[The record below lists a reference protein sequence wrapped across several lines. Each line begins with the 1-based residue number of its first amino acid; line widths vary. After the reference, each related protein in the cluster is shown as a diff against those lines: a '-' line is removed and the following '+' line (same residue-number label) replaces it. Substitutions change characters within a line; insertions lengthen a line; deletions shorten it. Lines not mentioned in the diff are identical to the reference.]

1 MPTTND
7 QRPTL
12 DFSIIGKPTAMID
25 AAEKTTG
32 AGKYTDDLSVP
43 GMLIGK
49 ILHSPYPHARIKQI
63 DTTRAQKVEGVVAV
77 VVGQDAPKT
86 YGILPVGHDEYPLA
100 LDKVRYV
107 GDNVA
112 CVVATSEAIA
122 EKALELIDVDYE
134 VLPAYFDPEESM
146 KATSNLI
153 HDNKPNNLEKDYHH
167 VFGDPEKGFADADHV
182 AAARFIANEVTHAA
196 MEPHSTLAS
205 FEIDPHTGKPGRLTV
220 WSSTQVPYYLQ
231 HKLSL
236 VLEMPMQQI
245 RVIKPLVGGGF
256 GGKSE
261 VIPIEIIAAV
271 AARKAQAPVKVTY
284 TREEVFW
291 AHRGRPRTIIDLKT
305 GVTNDG
311 RITAVKARVVQ
322 DGGGYCSYGVVTIL
336 YSGALLGALYDIPN
350 IQYDGYRV
358 LTNKPACGAMRGHG
372 TVNVRFAFESQL
384 DELAAKIDMDPA
396 EIRRRNLLQP
406 PCITVNGL
414 RVQSYGLP
422 ECIDKTVERS
432 GWKERKGKLPKGRGL
447 GIACS
452 HYVSGAANSIIRS
465 DMPHS
470 TVNIKIDRDGGVVV
484 YTGASEIGQGS
495 DTMTAQIAAEVL
507 GCSLSRV
514 RVVAADTDLT
524 PIDIGSYSS
533 RVTFMAGNATLRAAA
548 EVKKLIAAAAAK
560 KMNCVAEDLVFQADL
575 VSKSRATDQE
585 SRGDSR
591 LRLSSP
597 CEVGPGGSLST
608 TSDEREG
615 KPLSGQTP
623 PGPDSRGR
631 PSPHELPTVS
641 GRVEGQILR
650 GSLQQKRKDEGP
662 KDQLTFEEAVVA
674 AIDFQGALTGT
685 GSYAPPLEAR
695 GGKHKGGGVG
705 PSPAYSYSA
714 QVAEV
719 SVDEE
724 TGEVTVHKVW
734 AAHDCG
740 RALNPVSVEGQ
751 IIGSVWMGM
760 GQALTEEMIWKD
772 GMLMNPG
779 LLEYRSPSSVESPDV
794 EPIIVESVD
803 PEGPFGA
810 KECSEGSL
818 AATIPAIGNAI
829 YDAVGVRLHE
839 SPFTPERVLAA
850 LRARKKAK
858 EIRMTEGVDPT
869 SPERFRE
876 HGGSLWFK
884 GKGPERHELD
894 PSRTQVHSG
903 GAD

>member
-1 MPTTND
+1 MNNG
-7 QRPTL
+7 
-12 DFSIIGKPTAMID
+12 FSIIGKRTAMVD

-32 AGKYTDDLSVP
+32 AGKYTDDLGGS

-49 ILHSPYPHARIKQI
+49 ILHSPYPHARIKSI
-63 DTTRAQKVEGVVAV
+63 DTRRAEHLDGVVAV
-77 VVGQDAPKT
+77 AVGKDAPNPF
-86 YGILPVGHDEYPLA
+86 GILPVGHDEHALA

-112 CVVATSEAIA
+112 CAVAVSEAIA
-122 EKALELIDVDYE
+122 EKALELIDVEYAL
-134 VLPAYFDPEESM
+134 LPAYFDPEESM
-146 KATSNLI
+146 KAETDLI
-153 HDNKPNNLEKDYHH
+153 HDHKTHNIEKDYHH
-167 VFGDPEKGFADADHV
+167 IFGDPDQGFSEADQIAE
-182 AAARFIANEVTHAA
+182 ARFIANEVTHAA

-205 FEIDPHTGKPGRLTV
+205 FELDPHTGKPGRLTV

-261 VIPIEIIAAV
+261 VIPLEIIAAV
-271 AARKAQAPVKVTY
+271 AARKAKAPVKITY

-305 GVTNDG
+305 GVKNDG
-311 RITAVKARVVQ
+311 RISAVKARVVQ

-384 DELAAKIDMDPA
+384 DELAAKIGMDPA
-396 EIRRRNLLQP
+396 EVRQRNLLKP

-422 ECIDKTVERS
+422 ECIEKTVEAS
-432 GWKERKGKLPKGRGL
+432 GWKRRKGKLPKGRGL

-507 GCSLSRV
+507 GCSLGRV
-514 RVVAADTDLT
+514 RVIAADTDLT

-533 RVTFMAGNATLRAAA
+533 RVTFMAGNATLRAAN
-548 EVKKLIAAAAAK
+548 EVKKLMAAAAAK
-560 KMNCVAEDLVFQADL
+560 KMNCAPEEVIFREDVVKRSDTQAGGGGGTQ
-575 VSKSRATDQE
+575 A
-585 SRGDSR
+585 
-591 LRLSSP
+591 
-597 CEVGPGGSLST
+597 GPS
-608 TSDEREG
+608 
-615 KPLSGQTP
+615 
-623 PGPDSRGR
+623 
-631 PSPHELPTVS
+631 VS
-641 GRVEGQILR
+641 GHVEGQILR
-650 GSLQQKRKDEGP
+650 GSLQQKRKEEGP
-662 KDQLTFEEAVVA
+662 KEWMTFEEAVVA
-674 AIDFQGALTGT
+674 AIDFHGALTGT
-685 GSYAPPLEAR
+685 GSYAPPPEAR

-760 GQALTEEMIWKD
+760 GQALTEEMTWKE
-772 GMLMNPG
+772 GMLMNGG
-779 LLEYRSPSSVESPDV
+779 LLEYRSPSSIESP
-794 EPIIVESVD
+794 EIQPIIVESVD

-818 AATIPAIGNAI
+818 AATIPAIANAI

-839 SPFTPERVLAA
+839 CPFTPERVLAA
-850 LRARKKAK
+850 LRAKNKEKALNL
-858 EIRMTEGVDPT
+858 TEGVDPT
-869 SPERFRE
+869 DPVRFRE
-876 HGGSLWFK
+876 HGGSLCFK
-884 GKGPERHELD
+884 SKGPRRHQLD
-894 PSRTQVHSG
+894 PAHRQPSASAG

>member
-1 MPTTND
+1 MNT
-7 QRPTL
+7 
-12 DFSIIGKPTAMID
+12 FSIIGKPTAMVD

-43 GMLIGK
+43 GMLVGK
-49 ILHSPYPHARIKQI
+49 ILHSPYPHARIKRI
-63 DTTRAQKVEGVVAV
+63 DTSRAEALDGVVAV
-77 VVGQDAPKT
+77 VIGRDAPNP
-86 YGILPVGHDEYPLA
+86 YGILPVGHDEHALA

-112 CVVATSEAIA
+112 CVVGVSESIA
-122 EKALELIDVDYE
+122 EKALELVDVQYE

-146 KATSNLI
+146 KAKADLI
-153 HDNKPNNLEKDYHH
+153 HDNKPGNLEKDYHH
-167 VFGDPEKGFADADHV
+167 AFGDPDKGFAEADQV
-182 AAARFIANEVTHAA
+182 AEARFIANEVTHAA

-205 FEIDPHTGKPGRLTV
+205 FELDPHTGKLGRLTV

-236 VLEMPMQQI
+236 VLEMPMAQI

-261 VIPIEIIAAV
+261 VIPLEIIAAV
-271 AARKAQAPVKVTY
+271 AARKAQAPVKITY

-305 GVTNDG
+305 GIKNDG
-311 RITAVKARVVQ
+311 RITSVKARVVQ
-322 DGGGYCSYGVVTIL
+322 DGGAYCSYGVVTIL

-384 DELAAKIDMDPA
+384 DELAQKIGMDPA
-396 EIRRRNLLQP
+396 EIRQRNLLKP

-422 ECIDKTVERS
+422 ECIEKTVERS
-432 GWKERKGKLPKGRGL
+432 GWKQRRGKLPKGRGL

-495 DTMTAQIAAEVL
+495 DTMTAQVAAEVL
-507 GCSLSRV
+507 GCSLARV
-514 RVVAADTDLT
+514 RVIAADTDLT

-533 RVTFMAGNATLRAAA
+533 RVTFMAGNATLRAA
-548 EVKKLIAAAAAK
+548 EDVKKRIAAAAAK
-560 KMNCVAEDLVFQADL
+560 KMVCAAEDIVFRDDLLLKKGSVPPAVKKDQA
-575 VSKSRATDQE
+575 E
-585 SRGDSR
+585 
-591 LRLSSP
+591 
-597 CEVGPGGSLST
+597 
-608 TSDEREG
+608 
-615 KPLSGQTP
+615 
-623 PGPDSRGR
+623 
-631 PSPHELPTVS
+631 ELEMTQAGASVS

-650 GSLQQKRKDEGP
+650 GSLQQKRKEEGP
-662 KDQLTFEEAVVA
+662 KEWMTFEEAVVA
-674 AIDFQGALTGT
+674 AIDFHGALTGT
-685 GSYAPPLEAR
+685 GSYAPPPEAR

-719 SVDEE
+719 TVDED

-772 GMLMNPG
+772 GMLMNAG
-779 LLEYRSPSSVESPDV
+779 MLEYRSPSSIGSPEV
-794 EPIIVESVD
+794 EPIIVESID

-818 AATIPAIGNAI
+818 AATIPAISNAI

-850 LRARKKAK
+850 LRAKRHDKALNL
-858 EIRMTEGVDPT
+858 TEGVDPT
-869 SPERFRE
+869 APERFRE
-876 HGGSLWFK
+876 HGGSLCFK
-884 GKGPERHELD
+884 GKGPERHALD
-894 PSRTQVHSG
+894 PACRETSAPAR

>member
-1 MPTTND
+1 MV
-7 QRPTL
+7 
-12 DFSIIGKPTAMID
+12 D

-43 GMLIGK
+43 GMLVGK
-49 ILHSPYPHARIKQI
+49 ILHSPYPHARIKHI
-63 DTTRAQKVEGVVAV
+63 EIRRAEQLEGVVTV
-77 VVGQDAPKT
+77 VVGKDAPNP
-86 YGILPVGHDEYPLA
+86 YGILPVGHDEHALA

-112 CVVATSEAIA
+112 CVVAISEAIA

-146 KATSNLI
+146 KASSDLI

-167 VFGDPEKGFADADHV
+167 VFGDPDKGFADADHV
-182 AAARFIANEVTHAA
+182 AEARFIANEVTHAA
-196 MEPHSTLAS
+196 MEPHSTLAA

-236 VLEMPMQQI
+236 VLEMPMAQI

-261 VIPIEIIAAV
+261 VIPLEIIAAV
-271 AARKAQAPVKVTY
+271 AARKAQAPVKITY

-305 GVTNDG
+305 GVRNDG
-311 RITAVKARVVQ
+311 CITAVKARVVQ
-322 DGGGYCSYGVVTIL
+322 DGGAYCSYGVVTIL

-384 DELAAKIDMDPA
+384 DELAAKIEIDPA
-396 EIRRRNLLQP
+396 EIRRRNLLTP

-422 ECIDKTVERS
+422 ECIEKTVDRS
-432 GWKERKGKLPKGRGL
+432 GWNERKGKLPKGRGL
-447 GIACS
+447 GMACS

-495 DTMTAQIAAEVL
+495 DTMTAQIAAEAL

-514 RVVAADTDLT
+514 RVIAADTDLT

-533 RVTFMAGNATLRAAA
+533 RVTFMAGNATLRAAN
-548 EVKKLIAAAAAK
+548 EVKKLIAAAAAR
-560 KMNCVAEDLVFQADL
+560 KMNCQPDDLVFREDAV
-575 VSKSRATDQE
+575 VSRN
-585 SRGDSR
+585 GH
-591 LRLSSP
+591 
-597 CEVGPGGSLST
+597 VGT
-608 TSDEREG
+608 AAI
-615 KPLSGQTP
+615 
-623 PGPDSRGR
+623 GR
-631 PSPHELPTVS
+631 PAEQSSAATVS

-662 KDQLTFEEAVVA
+662 KDQMSFEEAVVA
-674 AIDFQGALTGT
+674 AIDFHGTLTGT
-685 GSYAPPLEAR
+685 GSYAPPPEAR
-695 GGKHKGGGVG
+695 GGKHKGAGVG

-760 GQALTEEMIWKD
+760 GQALTEEMVWKD

-779 LLEYRSPSSVESPDV
+779 LLEYRSPSSVESPEV
-794 EPIIVESVD
+794 EPIIVESID

-818 AATIPAIGNAI
+818 AATIPAIANAI
-829 YDAVGVRLHE
+829 YDAVGIRLHE

-850 LRARKKAK
+850 LRAKRNAKA
-858 EIRMTEGVDPT
+858 MNLTEGVDPT
-869 SPERFRE
+869 SPTRFRE

-884 GKGPERHELD
+884 GKGPERHPLD
-894 PSRTQVHSG
+894 PSRHEPAG

>member
-1 MPTTND
+1 MT
-7 QRPTL
+7 
-12 DFSIIGKPTAMID
+12 DFSIIGKRIAMVD
-25 AAEKTTG
+25 AAGKTAG
-32 AGKYTDDLSVP
+32 AGKYTDDLNLP
-43 GMLIGK
+43 GMLVGK
-49 ILHSPYPHARIKQI
+49 ILHSPYPHARIKRI
-63 DTTRAQKVEGVVAV
+63 DTSRAEKLEGVVAV
-77 VVGQDAPKT
+77 AVGKDAPNT
-86 YGILPVGHDEYPLA
+86 YGILPVGHDEHALA
-100 LDKVRYV
+100 VDKVRYV

-112 CVVATSEAIA
+112 CVAAVDEATADR
-122 EKALELIDVDYE
+122 ALELIDVEYE

-146 KATSNLI
+146 RAETDLI
-153 HDNKPNNLEKDYHH
+153 HDNKPHNLEKDYHH
-167 VFGDPEKGFADADHV
+167 VFGDPEKGFADADCV
-182 AAARFIANEVTHAA
+182 IEARFIAGEVTHAA
-196 MEPHSTLAS
+196 MEPHSTLAR
-205 FEIDPHTGKPGRLTV
+205 FEIDSQTGKLGRLIV

-236 VLEMPMQQI
+236 VLEMPMAQI

-261 VIPIEIIAAV
+261 VIPLEIIAAIT
-271 AARKAQAPVKVTY
+271 ARKARAPVKITY

-291 AHRGRPRTIIDLKT
+291 AHRGRPRTLIDLKT
-305 GVTNDG
+305 GVKKDG
-311 RITAVKARVVQ
+311 SITAVKASVVQ
-322 DGGGYCSYGVVTIL
+322 DGGAYCSYGVVTIL

-350 IQYDGYRV
+350 MQYDGYRV

-384 DELAAKIDMDPA
+384 DELAAQINLDPA
-396 EIRRRNLLQP
+396 EIRRRNLLKP
-406 PCITVNGL
+406 PCVTVNGL

-422 ECIDKTVERS
+422 ECIEKTVERS
-432 GWKERKGKLPKGRGL
+432 GWNDRRGKLGKGRGL

-495 DTMTAQIAAEVL
+495 DTMTAQIAAETL
-507 GCSLSRV
+507 GCSLGRI
-514 RVVAADTDLT
+514 RIIAADTDLT

-548 EVKKLIAAAAAK
+548 EVKKQIASAAAR
-560 KMNCVAEDLVFQADL
+560 KMGCGAEELVFHDDLVFRKNLAGEGA
-575 VSKSRATDQE
+575 RATPDAQ
-585 SRGDSR
+585 
-591 LRLSSP
+591 
-597 CEVGPGGSLST
+597 T
-608 TSDEREG
+608 TQPEAS
-615 KPLSGQTP
+615 
-623 PGPDSRGR
+623 
-631 PSPHELPTVS
+631 VS

-662 KDQLTFEEAVVA
+662 KNAMSFEEAVVA
-674 AIDFQGALTGT
+674 AIDFHGTLTGT
-685 GSYAPPLEAR
+685 GSYAPPAEAR
-695 GGKHKGGGVG
+695 GGRHKGGGVG

-724 TGEVTVHKVW
+724 TGEVRVHKVW

-760 GQALTEEMIWKD
+760 GQALSEEMVWKD

-779 LLEYRSPSSVESPDV
+779 LLEYRSPSSIESPEV
-794 EPIIVESVD
+794 EPIIVESID

-818 AATIPAIGNAI
+818 AATIPAIANAI

-850 LRARKKAK
+850 LRAKHNAK
-858 EIRMTEGVDPT
+858 LINLTEGIDPT
-869 SPERFRE
+869 KPAGFRE

-884 GKGPERHELD
+884 GKGPERHVLD
-894 PSRTQVHSG
+894 PSRRTQPLEAG
-903 GAD
+903 GDD

>member
-1 MPTTND
+1 MSE
-7 QRPTL
+7 
-12 DFSIIGKPTAMID
+12 FSVIGKPIAMVD
-25 AAEKTTG
+25 AAGKTTG

-49 ILHSPYPHARIKQI
+49 ILHSPFPHARIKRI
-63 DTTRAQKVEGVVAV
+63 DTSRAEKLEGVVAV
-77 VVGQDAPKT
+77 VSGMDAPNP
-86 YGILPVGHDEYPLA
+86 YGILPVGHDEHA
-100 LDKVRYV
+100 MATDKVRYV

-112 CVVATSEAIA
+112 CVAAVDEATA
-122 EKALELIDVDYE
+122 EKALELIDVEYE

-146 KATSNLI
+146 KAERDFI
-153 HDNKPNNLEKDYHH
+153 HDNKPHNIEKDYHH
-167 VFGDPEKGFADADHV
+167 VFGDPEKALAEAAFV
-182 AAARFIANEVTHAA
+182 AEARFIANEVTHAA

-205 FEIDPHTGKPGRLTV
+205 FETDPYTGKPGRLTV

-236 VLEMPMQQI
+236 VLEIPMAQI

-261 VIPIEIIAAV
+261 VIPLEIIAAV
-271 AARKAQAPVKVTY
+271 AARKAKAPVKITY

-305 GVTNDG
+305 GVDNEG
-311 RITAVKARVVQ
+311 HITAVKARVVQ

-358 LTNKPACGAMRGHG
+358 LTNKPVCGAMRGHG

-384 DELAAKIDMDPA
+384 DELAAKLTMDSA
-396 EIRRRNLLQP
+396 EIRQRNLLKP
-406 PCITVNGL
+406 PCITINGL

-422 ECIDKTVERS
+422 ECIEKTVARS
-432 GWKERKGKLPKGRGL
+432 GWKQRKGKLPRGRGL

-484 YTGASEIGQGS
+484 YTGASDIGQGS
-495 DTMTAQIAAEVL
+495 DTMVAQITSEVL
-507 GCSLSRV
+507 GISLGRV
-514 RVVAADTDLT
+514 KVVAADTDLT

-533 RVTFMAGNATLRAAA
+533 RVTFMNGNATLRAAQD
-548 EVKKLIAAAAAK
+548 VKKQIALAAAR
-560 KMNCVAEDLVFQADL
+560 KMGCTPEELVFREDV
-575 VSKSRATDQE
+575 VSKIGSGLHAKSEEIAEPLTA
-585 SRGDSR
+585 G
-591 LRLSSP
+591 
-597 CEVGPGGSLST
+597 VGHGA
-608 TSDEREG
+608 
-615 KPLSGQTP
+615 
-623 PGPDSRGR
+623 
-631 PSPHELPTVS
+631 TVS

-662 KDQLTFEEAVVA
+662 KDRLTFEEAVVA
-674 AIDFQGALTGT
+674 AIDFHGALSGT
-685 GSYAPPLEAR
+685 GSYAPPVEAR
-695 GGKHKGGGVG
+695 GGKHKGAGVG

-751 IIGSVWMGM
+751 IIGSVWMGL
-760 GQALTEEMIWKD
+760 GQALEEEMVWKD

-779 LLEYRSPSSVESPDV
+779 LLEYRSPSATESPEI
-794 EPIIVESVD
+794 EPIIVESID

-818 AATIPAIGNAI
+818 AATIPAIANAI

-850 LRARKKAK
+850 LRAKRNAK
-858 EIRMTEGVDPT
+858 PINLTEGIDPT
-869 SPERFRE
+869 APTGFRE
-876 HGGSLWFK
+876 HGGALWFR
-884 GKGPERHELD
+884 GKGPERHPLD
-894 PSRTQVHSG
+894 PARRETTAEPG

>member
-1 MPTTND
+1 MT
-7 QRPTL
+7 
-12 DFSIIGKPTAMID
+12 DFSIIGKRTAMID

-32 AGKYTDDLSVP
+32 AGKYTDDLTLP

-49 ILHSPYPHARIKQI
+49 ILHSPYPHARIRRI
-63 DTTRAQKVEGVVAV
+63 DTSRAEKLEGVVAV
-77 VVGQDAPKT
+77 VVGKDAPNP
-86 YGILPVGHDEYPLA
+86 YGILPVGHDEHALA
-100 LDKVRYV
+100 VDKVRYV

-112 CVVATSEAIA
+112 CVVAVSEAVA
-122 EKALELIDVDYE
+122 ERALELVDVEYE
-134 VLPAYFDPEESM
+134 VLPAYFDPEDSM
-146 KATSNLI
+146 NAVTNLI
-153 HDNKPNNLEKDYHH
+153 HDNKPQNLEKDYHH
-167 VFGDPEKGFADADHV
+167 VFGDPEKGFAEADQV
-182 AAARFIANEVTHAA
+182 AEARFVANEVTHAA

-205 FEIDPHTGKPGRLTV
+205 FELDPHTGKLGRLTV

-236 VLEMPMQQI
+236 VLEMPMSQI

-261 VIPIEIIAAV
+261 VIPLEIIAAV

-305 GVTNDG
+305 GVTSDG

-322 DGGGYCSYGVVTIL
+322 DGGAYCSYGVVTIL

-384 DELAAKIDMDPA
+384 DELAAKIGMDPA
-396 EIRRRNLLQP
+396 VIRQRNLLNP

-422 ECIDKTVERS
+422 ECIEKTIARS
-432 GWKERKGKLPKGRGL
+432 EWKRRKGNLPKGRGL

-495 DTMTAQIAAEVL
+495 DTMAAQIAAETL

-514 RVVAADTDLT
+514 RVIAADTDLT

-533 RVTFMAGNATLRAAA
+533 RVTFMAGNATLRAAE

-560 KMNCVAEDLVFQADL
+560 KMGCAAEDLVFRDDVVGKKGTAPPTANKDHADEVEVTQAGA
-575 VSKSRATDQE
+575 S
-585 SRGDSR
+585 
-591 LRLSSP
+591 
-597 CEVGPGGSLST
+597 
-608 TSDEREG
+608 
-615 KPLSGQTP
+615 
-623 PGPDSRGR
+623 
-631 PSPHELPTVS
+631 VS

-650 GSLQQKRKDEGP
+650 GSLQQKRKEEGP
-662 KDQLTFEEAVVA
+662 KDRMTFEESVVT
-674 AIDFQGALTGT
+674 AIDFHGALTGT
-685 GSYAPPLEAR
+685 GSYAPPQEAR
-695 GGKHKGGGVG
+695 GGKHKGAGVG

-760 GQALTEEMIWKD
+760 GQALTEEMVWKD
-772 GMLMNPG
+772 GMQMNPG
-779 LLEYRSPSSVESPDV
+779 LLEYRSPSSIESPAV

-818 AATIPAIGNAI
+818 AATIPAIANAI

-839 SPFTPERVLAA
+839 TPFTPERVLAA
-850 LRARKKAK
+850 LRANRNAKALNL
-858 EIRMTEGVDPT
+858 TEGVDPT
-869 SPERFRE
+869 APERFRE
-876 HGGSLWFK
+876 HGGALCFK
-884 GKGPERHELD
+884 GKGPERHAQDLARRE
-894 PSRTQVHSG
+894 SSAG

>member
-1 MPTTND
+1 MTT
-7 QRPTL
+7 
-12 DFSIIGKPTAMID
+12 FSIIGRPIAMID
-25 AAEKTTG
+25 AAGKTTG

-49 ILHSPYPHARIKQI
+49 ILHSPHPHARIKRI
-63 DTTRAQKVEGVVAV
+63 DTRRAEKLDGVVAV
-77 VVGQDAPKT
+77 VIGSDAPNP
-86 YGILPVGHDEYPLA
+86 YGILPVGHDEHALA
-100 LDKVRYV
+100 TDKVRYV

-112 CVVATSEAIA
+112 CVAAEDEAIA
-122 EKALELIDVDYE
+122 EKALELIDVEYE
-134 VLPAYFDPEESM
+134 ILPAYFDPEQSM
-146 KATSNLI
+146 KAERDLI
-153 HDNKPNNLEKDYHH
+153 HDNKPYNLEKDYHH
-167 VFGDPEKGFADADHV
+167 VFGDPDKGFAEADTI
-182 AAARFIANEVTHAA
+182 AEARFIANEVTHAA

-205 FEIDPHTGKPGRLTV
+205 FELDPHTGKAGRLTV

-236 VLEMPMQQI
+236 VLEMPMSQI

-261 VIPIEIIAAV
+261 VIPLEIIAAV
-271 AARKAQAPVKVTY
+271 AARKAQRPVKITY

-350 IQYDGYRV
+350 IQYDGFRV

-384 DELAAKIDMDPA
+384 DELAAKLNIDTA
-396 EIRRRNLLQP
+396 EIRRRNLLQA
-406 PCITVNGL
+406 PCVTVNGL

-422 ECIDKTVERS
+422 ECIEKVVERS
-432 GWKERKGKLPKGRGL
+432 GWKERKGKLPRARGL
-447 GIACS
+447 GVACS

-514 RVVAADTDLT
+514 KIIAADTDLT

-533 RVTFMAGNATLRAAA
+533 RVTFMAGNATLRAAQ
-548 EVKKLIAAAAAK
+548 EVKKLIAAASSK
-560 KMNCVAEDLVFQADL
+560 KMNCSPEELVFGNDT
-575 VSKSRATDQE
+575 VSKKSPEGAPSLASFARSGAFDPE
-585 SRGDSR
+585 S
-591 LRLSSP
+591 P
-597 CEVGPGGSLST
+597 ST
-608 TSDEREG
+608 
-615 KPLSGQTP
+615 SG
-623 PGPDSRGR
+623 
-631 PSPHELPTVS
+631 H
-641 GRVEGQILR
+641 VENQILR

-662 KDQLTFEEAVVA
+662 KDSLTFEEAVVA
-674 AIDFQGALTGT
+674 AIDFHGALTGT
-685 GSYAPPLEAR
+685 GSYAPPPEAR
-695 GGKHKGGGVG
+695 GGRHKGGGVG

-719 SVDEE
+719 SVDED

-772 GMLMNPG
+772 GLLMNPG
-779 LLEYRSPSSVESPDV
+779 LLEYRSPSSVESPEV
-794 EPIIVESVD
+794 EPIIVESID

-818 AATIPAIGNAI
+818 AATIPAIANAI

-850 LRARKKAK
+850 LRAKNNAKALNL
-858 EIRMTEGVDPT
+858 TEGVDPT
-869 SPERFRE
+869 DPKHFRE
-876 HGGSLWFK
+876 HGGALCFK
-884 GKGPERHELD
+884 GKGPARH
-894 PSRTQVHSG
+894 S
-903 GAD
+903 ADLGRSE

>member
-1 MPTTND
+1 MTDN
-7 QRPTL
+7 
-12 DFSIIGKPTAMID
+12 FSIIGKPTAMVD

-32 AGKYTDDLSVP
+32 HGKYTDDLSLP

-49 ILHSPYPHARIKQI
+49 ILHSPYPHARIKRV
-63 DTTRAQKVEGVVAV
+63 DTSRAEKLDGVVAV
-77 VVGQDAPKT
+77 VTGPDAPNP
-86 YGILPVGHDEYPLA
+86 YGILPVGHDEHA
-100 LDKVRYV
+100 LCIDKVRYV

-112 CVVATSEAIA
+112 CVAAIDEATA
-122 EKALELIDVDYE
+122 EKALRLIDVEYE
-134 VLPAYFDPEESM
+134 LLPAYFDPEESM
-146 KATSNLI
+146 KAETDFI
-153 HDNKPNNLEKDYHH
+153 HDNKPHNIEKDYHH
-167 VFGDPEKGFADADHV
+167 AFGDPDKGFAEADQV
-182 AAARFIANEVTHAA
+182 LEARFIANEVNHAA

-205 FEIDPHTGKPGRLTV
+205 FEIDPHTGKPGRLII
-220 WSSTQVPYYLQ
+220 WSATQVPYYLQ

-236 VLEMPMQQI
+236 VLDMPMAQI

-261 VIPIEIIAAV
+261 VIPLEIIAAV
-271 AARKAQAPVKVTY
+271 TARKARAPVKITY
-284 TREEVFW
+284 SREEVFW
-291 AHRGRPRTIIDLKT
+291 AHRGRPRTIVDLKT
-305 GVTNDG
+305 GVKNDG
-311 RITAVKARVVQ
+311 HITAVKAKVIQ

-384 DELAAKIDMDPA
+384 DELAAKIGMDPA

-406 PCITVNGL
+406 PAITVNGL

-422 ECIDKTVERS
+422 ECIDQVVERS
-432 GWKERKGKLPKGRGL
+432 DWNHRKGHMPKGRGL

-495 DTMTAQIAAEVL
+495 DTMTAQIAAEAL
-507 GCSLSRV
+507 GCSLSRIKI
-514 RVVAADTDLT
+514 VAADTDLT

-533 RVTFMAGNATLRAAA
+533 RVTFMAGNATLRAAL
-548 EVKKLIAAAAAK
+548 EVKKQIASAAAR
-560 KMNCVAEDLVFQADL
+560 KMNCSAEDLIFRDDAIAKKNGHVAADAL
-575 VSKSRATDQE
+575 VRPDGAQLSRENSQ
-585 SRGDSR
+585 
-591 LRLSSP
+591 
-597 CEVGPGGSLST
+597 
-608 TSDEREG
+608 
-615 KPLSGQTP
+615 
-623 PGPDSRGR
+623 
-631 PSPHELPTVS
+631 PSVS

-650 GSLQQKRKDEGP
+650 GSLQQKRKEEPP
-662 KDQLTFEEAVVA
+662 KDRLSFEEAMVA
-674 AIDFQGALTGT
+674 AIDFHGALTGT
-685 GSYAPPLEAR
+685 GSYAPPPEAR

-714 QVAEV
+714 QVADV
-719 SVDEE
+719 SVDED

-760 GQALTEEMIWKD
+760 GQALTEEMVWKD

-779 LLEYRSPSSVESPDV
+779 LLEYRSPSSVESPNI

-818 AATIPAIGNAI
+818 AATIPAISNAI
-829 YDAVGVRLHE
+829 YEAVGIRLHE
-839 SPFTPERVLAA
+839 CPFTPERVLAA
-850 LRARKKAK
+850 LRAKKAQK
-858 EIRMTEGVDPT
+858 KLNLTEGVDPT
-869 SPERFRE
+869 SPATFRE
-876 HGGSLWFK
+876 HGGSLWFR
-884 GKGPERHELD
+884 GKGPDRHPLD
-894 PSRTQVHSG
+894 PARRQTSAAAG
-903 GAD
+903 GDD

>member
-1 MPTTND
+1 MSSE
-7 QRPTL
+7 
-12 DFSIIGKPTAMID
+12 FAVIGKPTAMVD

-32 AGKYTDDLSVP
+32 SGKYTDDLSVP
-43 GMLIGK
+43 GMLVGK
-49 ILHSPYPHARIKQI
+49 ILHSPYPHARIKAI
-63 DTTRAQKVEGVVAV
+63 DTSKAQKLDGVVAV
-77 VVGQDAPKT
+77 AVGKDAPKT

-122 EKALELIDVDYE
+122 ERALELIDVDYE
-134 VLPAYFDPEESM
+134 VLPGYFDPEESM
-146 KATSNLI
+146 MAESDLI
-153 HDNKPNNLEKDYHH
+153 HDHKPNNIEKDYHH
-167 VFGDPEKGFADADHV
+167 VFGDPEKGFTEADQIAE
-182 AAARFIANEVTHAA
+182 ARFISNEVTHAA

-236 VLEMPMQQI
+236 VLEMPMAQI

-261 VIPIEIIAAV
+261 VIPLEIIAAI
-271 AARKAQAPVKVTY
+271 AARKAQAPVKITY

-305 GVTNDG
+305 GVKKDG

-322 DGGGYCSYGVVTIL
+322 DGGAYCSYGVVTIL

-350 IQYDGYRV
+350 IQFDGYRV

-384 DELAAKIDMDPA
+384 DELASAIGMDAA
-396 EIRRRNLLQP
+396 EIRRRNLLQS

-422 ECIDKTVERS
+422 ECIEKTVERS
-432 GWKERKGKLPKGRGL
+432 GWKERKGKLAKGRGL

-495 DTMTAQIAAEVL
+495 DTMTAQVAAETL

-560 KMNCVAEDLVFQADL
+560 KMSCDPGDVVIRDDR
-575 VSKSRATDQE
+575 VSREARVDTDTVVRPAQEGSAT
-585 SRGDSR
+585 S
-591 LRLSSP
+591 
-597 CEVGPGGSLST
+597 
-608 TSDEREG
+608 
-615 KPLSGQTP
+615 
-623 PGPDSRGR
+623 
-631 PSPHELPTVS
+631 VS

-650 GSLQQKRKDEGP
+650 GSLQQKRKEEGP
-662 KDQLTFEEAVVA
+662 KDSMTFEEAVVA
-674 AIDFQGALTGT
+674 AIDFHGALTGT
-685 GSYAPPLEAR
+685 GSYAPPAEAR
-695 GGKHKGGGVG
+695 GGKHKGAGVG

-760 GQALTEEMIWKD
+760 GQALTEEMVWKD

-779 LLEYRSPSSVESPDV
+779 LLEYRSPSSVESPEV

-818 AATIPAIGNAI
+818 AATIPAIANAI

-850 LRARKKAK
+850 LRAKQKAK
-858 EIRMTEGVDPT
+858 TLNLTEGIDPT
-869 SPERFRE
+869 APTRFRE

-884 GKGPERHELD
+884 GKGPERHPLD
-894 PSRTQVHSG
+894 PSRQAEAPVG

>member
-1 MPTTND
+1 MNN
-7 QRPTL
+7 
-12 DFSIIGKPTAMID
+12 FSIIGKPIAMVD
-25 AAEKTTG
+25 AAGKTTG
-32 AGKYTDDLSVP
+32 SGKYTDDLSVP
-43 GMLIGK
+43 GMLYGK
-49 ILHSPYPHARIKQI
+49 ILHSPHPHARIKSI
-63 DTTRAQKVEGVVAV
+63 DTRRAAKLEGVVAV
-77 VVGQDAPKT
+77 VTGKDAPNPF
-86 YGILPVGHDEYPLA
+86 GILPVGHDEHALA
-100 LDKVRYV
+100 LGKVRYV

-112 CVVATSEAIA
+112 CVAAISESIA
-122 EKALELIDVDYE
+122 EQALELIDVGYE
-134 VLPAYFDPEESM
+134 LLPAYFDPEESI
-146 KATSNLI
+146 KAEHNLI

-167 VFGDPEKGFADADHV
+167 VFGDPDRAFAEADYI
-182 AAARFIANEVTHAA
+182 AEGRFLANEVTHAA
-196 MEPHSTLAS
+196 MEPHCTLAS
-205 FEIDPHTGKPGRLTV
+205 FEIDPHTGNPGRLTV

-261 VIPIEIIAAV
+261 VIPIEIIAGIAAR
-271 AARKAQAPVKVTY
+271 AARKPVKITY

-291 AHRGRPRTIIDLKT
+291 AHRGRPRTIVDLKT
-305 GVTNDG
+305 GVKNDG

-322 DGGGYCSYGVVTIL
+322 DGGAYCSYGVVTIL

-384 DELAAKIDMDPA
+384 DEIAGRLKIDSA
-396 EIRRRNLLQP
+396 EIRRRNLLKP

-422 ECIDKTVERS
+422 ECIEQVVTRS
-432 GWKERKGKLPKGRGL
+432 RWAERKGKMPKARGL

-484 YTGASEIGQGS
+484 YTGASDIGQGS
-495 DTMTAQIAAEVL
+495 DTMVAQVAAETL
-507 GCSLSRV
+507 GCTLARV
-514 RVVAADTDLT
+514 RVIAADTDLT

-533 RVTFMAGNATLRAAA
+533 RVTFMNGNATLRAAEA
-548 EVKKLIAAAAAK
+548 VKKQIAAAAAK
-560 KMNCVAEDLVFQADL
+560 KMNCTPEEVIFREDKL
-575 VSKSRATDQE
+575 SKN
-585 SRGDSR
+585 
-591 LRLSSP
+591 SS
-597 CEVGPGGSLST
+597 CRDGSLT
-608 TSDEREG
+608 
-615 KPLSGQTP
+615 
-623 PGPDSRGR
+623 R
-631 PSPHELPTVS
+631 PSEAEPRSAADGAPSVS

-662 KDQLTFEEAVVA
+662 KDSLSFEEAVVA
-674 AIDFQGALTGT
+674 AIDFHGALSGT
-685 GSYAPPLEAR
+685 GSYAPPPEAR

-719 SVDEE
+719 TVDED

-772 GMLMNPG
+772 GLLMNPG
-779 LLEYRSPSSVESPDV
+779 LLEYRSPSAVESPEV
-794 EPIIVESVD
+794 EPIIVESID

-810 KECSEGSL
+810 KEASEGSL
-818 AATIPAIGNAI
+818 AATIPAISNAI
-829 YDAVGVRLHE
+829 FDAVGIRLHE
-839 SPFTPERVLAA
+839 SPFTPERVLSA
-850 LRARKKAK
+850 LRAKKNAK
-858 EIRMTEGVDPT
+858 VLNLTEGVDPT
-869 SPERFRE
+869 APTRFRE
-876 HGGSLWFK
+876 HGGSTCFK
-884 GKGPERHELD
+884 GKGPERHEQD
-894 PSRTQVHSG
+894 PARQSTQPG

>member
-1 MPTTND
+1 MNSK
-7 QRPTL
+7 
-12 DFSIIGKPTAMID
+12 FSIIGKPTAMVD

-32 AGKYTDDLSVP
+32 SGKYTDDLSVP
-43 GMLIGK
+43 GMLVGK
-49 ILHSPYPHARIKQI
+49 ILHSPYPHARIKAI
-63 DTTRAQKVEGVVAV
+63 DTSKAEKLDGVVAV
-77 VVGQDAPKT
+77 AVGQDAPKT

-122 EKALELIDVDYE
+122 ERALELIDVDYE
-134 VLPAYFDPEESM
+134 VLPGYFDPEESM
-146 KATSNLI
+146 KAKSDLI
-153 HDNKPNNLEKDYHH
+153 HDHKLNNIEKDYHH
-167 VFGDPEKGFADADHV
+167 VFGDPERGLAEADQV
-182 AAARFIANEVTHAA
+182 AEARFISNEVTHAA

-261 VIPIEIIAAV
+261 VIPLEIIAAI
-271 AARKAQAPVKVTY
+271 AARKAKAPVKITY

-305 GVTNDG
+305 GVKKDG

-322 DGGGYCSYGVVTIL
+322 DGGAYCSYGVVTIL

-350 IQYDGYRV
+350 IQFDGYRV

-384 DELAAKIDMDPA
+384 DELASAIGMDPA
-396 EIRRRNLLQP
+396 EIRRRNLLHS

-422 ECIDKTVERS
+422 ECIEKTVERS
-432 GWKERKGKLPKGRGL
+432 GWKERKGKLAKGRGL

-495 DTMTAQIAAEVL
+495 DTMTAQIAAETL
-507 GCSLSRV
+507 GCSLSRI

-533 RVTFMAGNATLRAAA
+533 RVTFMAGNATLRAAG

-560 KMNCVAEDLVFQADL
+560 TMSCDPEDVVFRDDLITKKVCVGTDAVVRPAEQ
-575 VSKSRATDQE
+575 
-585 SRGDSR
+585 
-591 LRLSSP
+591 
-597 CEVGPGGSLST
+597 GSAAS
-608 TSDEREG
+608 
-615 KPLSGQTP
+615 
-623 PGPDSRGR
+623 
-631 PSPHELPTVS
+631 VS

-650 GSLQQKRKDEGP
+650 GSLQQKRKEEGP
-662 KDQLTFEEAVVA
+662 KESTTFEEAVVT
-674 AIDFQGALTGT
+674 AIDFHGALTGT
-685 GSYAPPLEAR
+685 GSYAPPAEAR
-695 GGKHKGGGVG
+695 GGKHKGAGVG

-760 GQALTEEMIWKD
+760 GQALTEEMVWKD

-779 LLEYRSPSSVESPDV
+779 LLEYRSPSSVESPEV

-818 AATIPAIGNAI
+818 AATIPAIANAI

-850 LRARKKAK
+850 LRAKKLAK
-858 EIRMTEGVDPT
+858 TLNLTEGIDPT
-869 SPERFRE
+869 APSRFRE

-884 GKGPERHELD
+884 GKGPERHPLD
-894 PSRTQVHSG
+894 PSRQANAPAG

>member
-1 MPTTND
+1 MSSE
-7 QRPTL
+7 
-12 DFSIIGKPTAMID
+12 FAVIGKPTAMVD

-32 AGKYTDDLSVP
+32 SGKYTDDLSVS
-43 GMLIGK
+43 GMLVGK
-49 ILHSPYPHARIKQI
+49 ILHSPYPHARIKSI
-63 DTTRAQKVEGVVAV
+63 DTSEAAILDGVVAV
-77 VVGQDAPKT
+77 AVGKDAPKT

-122 EKALELIDVDYE
+122 ERALELIEVGYE

-146 KATSNLI
+146 KGQADLI
-153 HDNKPNNLEKDYHH
+153 HDHKPNNIEKDYHH
-167 VFGDPEKGFADADHV
+167 VFGDPERGFAEADQL
-182 AAARFIANEVTHAA
+182 AEARFISNEVTHAA

-236 VLEMPMQQI
+236 VLEMPMAQI

-261 VIPIEIIAAV
+261 VIPLEIIAAI
-271 AARKAQAPVKVTY
+271 AARKAQAPVKITY

-305 GVTNDG
+305 GVKNDG

-322 DGGGYCSYGVVTIL
+322 DGGAYCSYGVVTIL

-384 DELAAKIDMDPA
+384 DELSAKLGMDPA
-396 EIRRRNLLQP
+396 EIRRRNLLKP
-406 PCITVNGL
+406 PCITINGL

-422 ECIDKTVERS
+422 ECIDQVVKRS
-432 GWKERKGKLPKGRGL
+432 GWDERKGKLGRGKGL

-484 YTGASEIGQGS
+484 YTGASDIGQGS
-495 DTMTAQIAAEVL
+495 DTMVAQVAAEVL

-514 RVVAADTDLT
+514 HVVAADTDLT
-524 PIDIGSYSS
+524 PVDIGSYSS
-533 RVTFMAGNATLRAAA
+533 RVTFMNGNAAMRAAQGVRA
-548 EVKKLIAAAAAK
+548 KVVAAAAR
-560 KMNCVAEDLVFQADL
+560 KMACAEDEVILRDDR
-575 VSKSRATDQE
+575 VSKRGVGSRSGEHGAALILECED
-585 SRGDSR
+585 SPRGSET
-591 LRLSSP
+591 LASP
-597 CEVGPGGSLST
+597 S
-608 TSDEREG
+608 
-615 KPLSGQTP
+615 
-623 PGPDSRGR
+623 
-631 PSPHELPTVS
+631 VS

-650 GSLQQKRKDEGP
+650 NSVQQKRREDGP
-662 KDQLTFEEAVVA
+662 KEHMSFEEAVVA
-674 AIDFQGALTGT
+674 AIDFSGTLTGT

-714 QVAEV
+714 QIAEV

-724 TGEVTVHKVW
+724 TGQVTVHKIW

-740 RALNPVSVEGQ
+740 RALNPVSVHGQ
-751 IIGSVWMGM
+751 VIGSVWMGL
-760 GQALTEEMIWKD
+760 GQAMQEEMVWKD
-772 GMLMNPG
+772 GLLMNPG
-779 LLEYRSPSSVESPDV
+779 LLEYKSPSAVESPEV
-794 EPIIVESVD
+794 ISYIVESID

-810 KECSEGSL
+810 KEASEGSL
-818 AATIPAIGNAI
+818 AACIPAIANAI
-829 YDAVGVRLHE
+829 YDAVGVRLRE
-839 SPFTPERVLAA
+839 APFTPDRVLAA
-850 LRARKKAK
+850 IQARDGVAK
-858 EIRMTEGVDPT
+858 QDLTRGDDPVHPG
-869 SPERFRE
+869 SFRE

-884 GKGPERHELD
+884 GRGPMRHPGD
-894 PSRTQVHSG
+894 PARSG
-903 GAD
+903 EKTSY

>member
-1 MPTTND
+1 MTKTDD
-7 QRPTL
+7 QRPAST
-12 DFSIIGKPTAMID
+12 FSTIGRSTAMID

-43 GMLIGK
+43 GMLVGK
-49 ILHSPYPHARIKQI
+49 ILHSPYPHARIMRI
-63 DTTRAQKVEGVVAV
+63 GTSRAEALEGVVAV
-77 VVGQDAPKT
+77 VTGPDAPNPF
-86 YGILPVGHDEYPLA
+86 GILPVGHDEHALA

-112 CVVATSEAIA
+112 CVAAISESIA
-122 EKALELIDVDYE
+122 EKALELIDVEYE
-134 VLPAYFDPEESM
+134 LLPAYFDPEDSM
-146 KATSNLI
+146 NAETDLI
-153 HDNKPNNLEKDYHH
+153 HDNKPHNLEKDYHH
-167 VFGDPEKGFADADHV
+167 VFGDPDKAFGEADCV
-182 AAARFIANEVTHAA
+182 LEARFLANEVTHAA

-205 FEIDPHTGKPGRLTV
+205 FETDPHTGEPGRLII

-236 VLEMPMQQI
+236 VLDMPMQQI

-261 VIPIEIIAAV
+261 VIPLEIIAAV
-271 AARKAQAPVKVTY
+271 AARKAKAPVKITY
-284 TREEVFW
+284 TREEVFL

-305 GVTNDG
+305 GVKNDG

-322 DGGGYCSYGVVTIL
+322 DGGAYCSYGVVTIL

-384 DELAAKIDMDPA
+384 DEIAAKLNIDPA
-396 EIRRRNLLQP
+396 EIRRRNLLKP

-422 ECIDKTVERS
+422 ECIDQVVTRS
-432 GWKERKGKLPKGRGL
+432 RWSERKGDLPKSRGL

-484 YTGASEIGQGS
+484 YTGASDIGQGS
-495 DTMTAQIAAEVL
+495 DTMVAQIAAETL
-507 GCSLSRV
+507 GCSLGRV
-514 RVVAADTDLT
+514 RVIAADTDLT

-533 RVTFMAGNATLRAAA
+533 RVTFMNGNATLRAA
-548 EVKKLIAAAAAK
+548 EQVKKQIAAAAAK
-560 KMNCVAEDLVFQADL
+560 RMDCAPEDLVFREDRVTHSDNRPRVSGVAPAANNGAD
-575 VSKSRATDQE
+575 VSQ
-585 SRGDSR
+585 
-591 LRLSSP
+591 
-597 CEVGPGGSLST
+597 
-608 TSDEREG
+608 
-615 KPLSGQTP
+615 
-623 PGPDSRGR
+623 
-631 PSPHELPTVS
+631 PTVS

-662 KDQLTFEEAVVA
+662 KESMSFEEAVVA
-674 AIDFQGALTGT
+674 AIDFHGALSGT
-685 GSYAPPLEAR
+685 GSYAPPIEAR
-695 GGKHKGGGVG
+695 GGKHKGAGVG

-751 IIGSVWMGM
+751 VIGSVWMGM

-779 LLEYRSPSSVESPDV
+779 LLEYRSPSSIESPEV
-794 EPIIVESVD
+794 EAIIVESID

-810 KECSEGSL
+810 KESSEGSL
-818 AATIPAIGNAI
+818 AATIPAIANAI
-829 YDAVGVRLHE
+829 YNAVGVRLHE

-850 LRARKKAK
+850 LRAKNKAK
-858 EIRMTEGVDPT
+858 TLNLTEGVDPT
-869 SPERFRE
+869 SPVRFRE

-884 GKGPERHELD
+884 GKGPDRHALD
-894 PSRTQVHSG
+894 PSRRSTVAEG

>member
-1 MPTTND
+1 MNS
-7 QRPTL
+7 
-12 DFSIIGKPTAMID
+12 FSIIGKPTAMVD

-49 ILHSPYPHARIKQI
+49 ILHSPYPHARIKRI
-63 DTTRAQKVEGVVAV
+63 DTSHAEALDGVVTVAT
-77 VVGQDAPKT
+77 GKDAPNP
-86 YGILPVGHDEYPLA
+86 YGILPVGHDEHALA

-107 GDNVA
+107 GDNIA
-112 CVVATSEAIA
+112 CVVAVSEAIA
-122 EKALELIDVDYE
+122 EKALELIDVEYE

-146 KATSNLI
+146 RAQTNLI
-153 HDNKPNNLEKDYHH
+153 HDNKPGNLEKDYHH
-167 VFGDPEKGFADADHV
+167 AFGDPDKGFAEADQL
-182 AAARFIANEVTHAA
+182 AEARFIANEVTHAA

-205 FEIDPHTGKPGRLTV
+205 FELDPHTGKLGRLTV

-236 VLEMPMQQI
+236 VLETPMSQI

-261 VIPIEIIAAV
+261 VIPLEIIAAV
-271 AARKAQAPVKVTY
+271 AARKAQAPVKITY

-305 GVTNDG
+305 GIQNDG
-311 RITAVKARVVQ
+311 RITSVRARVVQ
-322 DGGGYCSYGVVTIL
+322 DGGAYCSYGVVTIL

-384 DELAAKIDMDPA
+384 DELAAKIGMDPA
-396 EIRRRNLLQP
+396 EIRQRNLLKP

-422 ECIDKTVERS
+422 ECIEKTVERS
-432 GWKERKGKLPKGRGL
+432 GWKQRKGRLSKGRGL

-507 GCSLSRV
+507 GCSLARV
-514 RVVAADTDLT
+514 RVIAADTDLT

-533 RVTFMAGNATLRAAA
+533 RVTFMAGNATLRAA
-548 EVKKLIAAAAAK
+548 EDVKKRIAAAAAK
-560 KMNCVAEDLVFQADL
+560 KMGCAAEDMVFRDDL
-575 VSKSRATDQE
+575 LLKRGSSPPTVKTDQAE
-585 SRGDSR
+585 
-591 LRLSSP
+591 
-597 CEVGPGGSLST
+597 EVEVTQAGAS
-608 TSDEREG
+608 
-615 KPLSGQTP
+615 
-623 PGPDSRGR
+623 
-631 PSPHELPTVS
+631 VS

-650 GSLQQKRKDEGP
+650 GSLQQKRKEEGL
-662 KDQLTFEEAVVA
+662 KEWMTFEEAVVA
-674 AIDFQGALTGT
+674 AIDFHGALTGT
-685 GSYAPPLEAR
+685 GSYAPPQEAR

-719 SVDEE
+719 SVDED

-760 GQALTEEMIWKD
+760 GQALTEEMVWKD
-772 GMLMNPG
+772 GMLMNAG
-779 LLEYRSPSSVESPDV
+779 MLEYRSPSSIESPEV
-794 EPIIVESVD
+794 EPIIVESID

-818 AATIPAIGNAI
+818 AATIPAISNAI

-850 LRARKKAK
+850 LRAKRREKALNL
-858 EIRMTEGVDPT
+858 TEGVDPT
-869 SPERFRE
+869 APDHFRE
-876 HGGSLWFK
+876 HGGSLCFK
-884 GKGPERHELD
+884 GKGPERHVLD
-894 PSRTQVHSG
+894 PARRETPASAG
-903 GAD
+903 GSD

>member
-1 MPTTND
+1 MT
-7 QRPTL
+7 

-43 GMLIGK
+43 GMLVGK
-49 ILHSPYPHARIKQI
+49 ILHSPYPHARITRI
-63 DTTRAQKVEGVVAV
+63 DTSRAAALDGVVAV
-77 VVGQDAPKT
+77 ATGKDAPNP

-112 CVVATSEAIA
+112 CVVAVSEAIA
-122 EKALELIDVDYE
+122 EKALELVDVEYE
-134 VLPAYFDPEESM
+134 LLPAYFDPEESM
-146 KATSNLI
+146 KAQTDLI
-153 HDNKPNNLEKDYHH
+153 HDNKPHNLEKDYHH
-167 VFGDPEKGFADADHV
+167 AFGDPDKGFAEADQI
-182 AAARFIANEVTHAA
+182 AEARFIANEVTHAA
-196 MEPHSTLAS
+196 MEPHSTLSS
-205 FEIDPHTGKPGRLTV
+205 FELDPHTGKLGRLTV

-236 VLEMPMQQI
+236 VLEIPMAQI

-261 VIPIEIIAAV
+261 VIPLEIIAAV
-271 AARKAQAPVKVTY
+271 AARKAQAPVKITY

-305 GVTNDG
+305 GIKNDG
-311 RITAVKARVVQ
+311 SITCVKARVVQ
-322 DGGGYCSYGVVTIL
+322 DGGAYCSYGVVTIL

-384 DELAAKIDMDPA
+384 DELAAKIGMDPA
-396 EIRRRNLLQP
+396 EIRQRNLLKP

-422 ECIDKTVERS
+422 ECIEKTVERS
-432 GWKERKGKLPKGRGL
+432 GWKQRHGKLPKGRGL

-495 DTMTAQIAAEVL
+495 DTMTAQVAAEVL
-507 GCSLSRV
+507 GCSLGRV
-514 RVVAADTDLT
+514 RVIAADTDLT

-533 RVTFMAGNATLRAAA
+533 RVTFMAGNATLRSA
-548 EVKKLIAAAAAK
+548 EDVKKRIAAAAAK
-560 KMNCVAEDLVFQADL
+560 KMNCAAEELVFRDDVVFKKGSAPPPAKRDEAEEVEVTQAGA
-575 VSKSRATDQE
+575 S
-585 SRGDSR
+585 
-591 LRLSSP
+591 
-597 CEVGPGGSLST
+597 
-608 TSDEREG
+608 
-615 KPLSGQTP
+615 
-623 PGPDSRGR
+623 
-631 PSPHELPTVS
+631 VS

-650 GSLQQKRKDEGP
+650 GSLQQKRKEEGP
-662 KDQLTFEEAVVA
+662 KEWMTFEEAVVA
-674 AIDFQGALTGT
+674 AIDFHGTLTGT
-685 GSYAPPLEAR
+685 GSYAPPPEAR
-695 GGKHKGGGVG
+695 GGRHKGGGVG

-719 SVDEE
+719 SVDED

-760 GQALTEEMIWKD
+760 GQALTEEMVWKD
-772 GMLMNPG
+772 GMLMNAG
-779 LLEYRSPSSVESPDV
+779 MLEYRSPSSVESPEV
-794 EPIIVESVD
+794 EPIIVESID

-818 AATIPAIGNAI
+818 AATIPAISNAI

-850 LRARKKAK
+850 LRAKRKDKALNL
-858 EIRMTEGVDPT
+858 TEGVDPT
-869 SPERFRE
+869 DPARFRE
-876 HGGSLWFK
+876 HGGSLCFK
-884 GKGPERHELD
+884 GKGPERHALD
-894 PSRTQVHSG
+894 PARREAPVATG

>member
-1 MPTTND
+1 MAND
-7 QRPTL
+7 QRPTT
-12 DFSIIGKPTAMID
+12 DGFSIIGKPIAMVD
-25 AAEKTTG
+25 AAGKTTG
-32 AGKYTDDLSVP
+32 SGKYADDLSAP

-49 ILHSPYPHARIKQI
+49 ILHSPYPHARIKRI
-63 DTTRAQKVEGVVAV
+63 DTSRAEKLDGVVAV
-77 VVGQDAPKT
+77 AIGSDAPT
-86 YGILPVGHDEYPLA
+86 PYGILPVGHDEHALA
-100 LDKVRYV
+100 TDKVRYV

-112 CVVATSEAIA
+112 CVAAIDEATA
-122 EKALELIDVDYE
+122 EKALELIDVEYE

-146 KATSNLI
+146 KAETNLI
-153 HDNKPNNLEKDYHH
+153 HDNKPHNLEKDYHH
-167 VFGDPEKGFADADHV
+167 VFGDPDKGFAEADQV
-182 AAARFIANEVTHAA
+182 AEARFIANEVTHAA
-196 MEPHSTLAS
+196 MEPHCTLAA
-205 FEIDPHTGKPGRLTV
+205 FEIDPQTGQPGRLIV
-220 WSSTQVPYYLQ
+220 QSSTQVPYYLQ

-236 VLEMPMQQI
+236 VLEMPMSQI

-261 VIPIEIIAAV
+261 VIPLEVIAAI
-271 AARKAQAPVKVTY
+271 AARKAKAPVKITY

-305 GVTNDG
+305 GVKNGG
-311 RITAVKARVVQ
+311 RIIAVKAKVIQ

-358 LTNKPACGAMRGHG
+358 LTNKPVCGAMRGHG

-384 DELAAKIDMDPA
+384 DELAAKIGMDPA
-396 EIRRRNLLQP
+396 DMRERNLLKP

-422 ECIDKTVERS
+422 ECIEKVVERS
-432 GWKERKGKLPKGRGL
+432 GWRQRKGKLPRGRGL

-484 YTGASEIGQGS
+484 YTGASDIGQGS
-495 DTMTAQIAAEVL
+495 DTMVAQIAAETL

-514 RVVAADTDLT
+514 KVVAADTDLT

-533 RVTFMAGNATLRAAA
+533 RVTFMNGNATLRAAQD
-548 EVKKLIAAAAAK
+548 VKKQIASAAAR
-560 KMNCVAEDLVFQADL
+560 KMNCAVEQVVFKDDIVGKKDAGEGA
-575 VSKSRATDQE
+575 RATPAE
-585 SRGDSR
+585 AS
-591 LRLSSP
+591 
-597 CEVGPGGSLST
+597 
-608 TSDEREG
+608 
-615 KPLSGQTP
+615 
-623 PGPDSRGR
+623 
-631 PSPHELPTVS
+631 VS
-641 GRVEGQILR
+641 GHVEGQILR

-662 KDQLTFEEAVVA
+662 KDRLTFEEAVVA
-674 AIDFQGALTGT
+674 AIDFHGALSGT
-685 GSYAPPLEAR
+685 GSYAPPIEAR
-695 GGKHKGGGVG
+695 GGKHKGAGVG

-734 AAHDCG
+734 ASHDCG

-760 GQALTEEMIWKD
+760 GQALTEEMVWKD

-779 LLEYRSPSSVESPDV
+779 LLEYRSPSSVESPEV

-818 AATIPAIGNAI
+818 AATIPAIANAI

-850 LRARKKAK
+850 LREKKK
-858 EIRMTEGVDPT
+858 QKKLNLTEGIDPT
-869 SPERFRE
+869 TPATFRE
-876 HGGSLWFK
+876 HGGSLWYR
-884 GKGPERHELD
+884 GKGPERHPLD
-894 PSRTQVHSG
+894 PSRRELQAG
-903 GAD
+903 GDD

>member
-1 MPTTND
+1 MSN
-7 QRPTL
+7 
-12 DFSIIGKPTAMID
+12 FSIIGKPTAMID

-32 AGKYTDDLSVP
+32 AGKYTDDLTVP

-49 ILHSPYPHARIKQI
+49 ILHSPYPHARIKRI
-63 DTTRAQKVEGVVAV
+63 DASRAENLEGVVTV
-77 VVGQDAPKT
+77 VMGQDAPNP
-86 YGILPVGHDEYPLA
+86 YGILPVGHDEHALA
-100 LDKVRYV
+100 VDKVRYL

-112 CVVATSEAIA
+112 CVVAVSETIA
-122 EKALELIDVDYE
+122 ENALELIDVEYE

-146 KATSNLI
+146 KAHIHLI
-153 HDNKPNNLEKDYHH
+153 HENKPQNLEKDYHH
-167 VFGDPEKGFADADHV
+167 VFGDPDKGFAEAAHV
-182 AAARFIANEVTHAA
+182 AEARFIANEVTHAA

-205 FEIDPHTGKPGRLTV
+205 FELDPHTGKLGRLTV

-236 VLEMPMQQI
+236 VLEMPMAQI

-261 VIPIEIIAAV
+261 VIPLEIIAAV
-271 AARKAQAPVKVTY
+271 AARKAQAPVKITY

-305 GVTNDG
+305 GITNEG

-322 DGGGYCSYGVVTIL
+322 DGGAYCSYGVVTIL

-350 IQYDGYRV
+350 ILYDGYRV

-384 DELAAKIDMDPA
+384 DELAATIGMDPA
-396 EIRRRNLLQP
+396 EIRQRNLLSP

-414 RVQSYGLP
+414 LGQSYGLP
-422 ECIDKTVERS
+422 ECIEKTVARS
-432 GWKERKGKLPKGRGL
+432 EWKQRKGRLPRGRGL

-495 DTMTAQIAAEVL
+495 DTMTAQVAAETL

-514 RVVAADTDLT
+514 RVIAADTDLT

-533 RVTFMAGNATLRAAA
+533 RVTFMAGNATLRAA
-548 EVKKLIAAAAAK
+548 EDIRRRIAAAAAK
-560 KMNCVAEDLVFQADL
+560 KMNCAAEDLVFHDDVVCKKGSASPAAKKDQTNRDQAEDVEL
-575 VSKSRATDQE
+575 T
-585 SRGDSR
+585 
-591 LRLSSP
+591 
-597 CEVGPGGSLST
+597 
-608 TSDEREG
+608 
-615 KPLSGQTP
+615 QT
-623 PGPDSRGR
+623 GAS
-631 PSPHELPTVS
+631 VS

-650 GSLQQKRKDEGP
+650 GSLPQKRKEEGP
-662 KDQLTFEEAVVA
+662 KDWMEFEEAVVA
-674 AIDFQGALTGT
+674 AIDFHGALTGT
-685 GSYAPPLEAR
+685 GSYAPPQEAR
-695 GGKHKGGGVG
+695 GGKHKGAGVG

-760 GQALTEEMIWKD
+760 GQALTEEMVWKD

-779 LLEYRSPSSVESPDV
+779 LLEYRSPSSIESPAV
-794 EPIIVESVD
+794 EPIIVESID

-818 AATIPAIGNAI
+818 AATIPAIANAI

-839 SPFTPERVLAA
+839 CPFTPERVLAA
-850 LRARKKAK
+850 LRAKKNAK
-858 EIRMTEGVDPT
+858 AINLTEGVDPT
-869 SPERFRE
+869 APDRFRE
-876 HGGSLWFK
+876 HGGALCFK
-884 GKGPERHELD
+884 GKGPERHALD
-894 PSRTQVHSG
+894 PARCAPSAR